1 MTDEHEQIWQGI
13 VERCERKVQVTV
25 GSEPRRLA
33 VLAVDRELRQLR
45 AQVKGLNGEKGES
58 APAPAA
64 QRAAVQVQP
73 AAPEYVPCTL
83 IMPDGQ
89 VYRNKS
95 VKALKLMPTDL
106 ALAKL
111 RTGVAAW
118 VAPADADQ
126 VLAVFAGK
134 V

>member
-1 MTDEHEQIWQGI
+1 MNDEHQQTWWGI

-33 VLAVDRELRQLR
+33 VLAVDRELRHLR
-45 AQVKGLNGEKGES
+45 ARVRELEGGKAE
-58 APAPAA
+58 APPAPAA
-64 QRAAVQVQP
+64 QPAAVQAQP

-95 VKALKLMPTDL
+95 VRALKLMPVDL

-126 VLAVFAGK
+126 VIAGLAGK
-134 V
+134 A